1 MNKIYITNYEFETM
15 RIKIVKLQKLIDEVA
30 DLQIE
35 IRNLRKEKDLL
46 QSYLMELIN
55 LIQDGS
61 RVND

>member
-1 MNKIYITNYEFETM
+1 MYITDYEFETM

-55 LIQDGS
+55 LIQDGN
-61 RVND
+61 RIND

>member
-1 MNKIYITNYEFETM
+1 M

-35 IRNLRKEKDLL
+35 IRNLRNEKDLL

-55 LIQDGS
+55 LIQDGN
-61 RVND
+61 RIND

>member
-1 MNKIYITNYEFETM
+1 MYITNYEFETM

-35 IRNLRKEKDLL
+35 IRNIRKEKDLL
-46 QSYLMELIN
+46 QSYLMELIK